1 MRAPSLLSYEGRRR
15 CLKLSKE
22 GVPCPAVLLRD
33 FNPVIS
39 RKFSRLKFLDFFHIN
54 YSGHVIK
61 SLNEKVEP
69 VIPNLTLRA
78 FRHWYQGAWSGWLKD
93 SAPSNIN
100 LISVTLDTFQLLSG

>member
-61 SLNEKVEP
+61 SLNGLVSFFVSSLCRSVERL
-69 VIPNLTLRA
+69 VE
-78 FRHWYQGAWSGWLKD
+78 
-93 SAPSNIN
+93 
-100 LISVTLDTFQLLSG
+100 